1 MQISSYLP
9 VLATII
15 PFVVEF
21 VKTSPQIQSIT
32 PETKGRLMALAAVL
46 SSSAGVLSG
55 FADGSIDGNAASMF
69 IDASWQAAVAFGL
82 TQGVYNFLKWAGFFK
97 KSE

>member
-1 MQISSYLP
+1 MQTSSYLP
-9 VLATII
+9 ILATVI
-15 PFVVEF
+15 PLVVEF
-21 VKTSPQIQSIT
+21 IKNNPQIQSIT

-46 SSSAGVLSG
+46 SSSAGVVSG
-55 FADGSIDGNAASMF
+55 FVDGSINGDAVSMLV
-69 IDASWQAAVAFGL
+69 DASWQAAVAFGL